1 MRDQASSA
9 EEILQL
15 CRGLSFFMEIAGA
28 AQTMQIHFNKEE
40 RFLMKFSSL
49 KRSET
54 IGAMKNAPLDLLVI
68 GGGITGAG
76 IALDASVRGVKTA
89 VVEMQDFAAGT
100 SSRSTKL
107 VHGGLRYL
115 KQFEVKMV
123 AEVGK
128 EREIVY
134 ENGPHV
140 TTPEW
145 MLLPFYKGGTFGPL
159 STNVGLRVYDFLA
172 GVKREER
179 RKMLSRKETLKR
191 EPLLK
196 KEGLKGGGY
205 YVEYKTDDARL
216 TIEVMKKAVEK
227 GALALNYAKVIDFIY
242 DGGKAVGIRM
252 EDQTNGEIHEVF
264 AKRIVNAAGP
274 WVDTLREKD
283 HSKKG
288 KTLQLTK
295 GIHLIFDGS
304 RFPLKQ
310 AIYFDMPDGRM
321 AFAIPREGKVYVGT
335 TDTVYKAD
343 IAHPTMTREDRDYV
357 LRAIDFMF
365 PEVAIS
371 EDDIESSWA
380 GLRPL
385 IHEEGKDPSEIS
397 RKDEIFISDTGLI
410 SIAGGKL
417 TGYRKMGESI
427 VDLVTEQLAK
437 EQGLRFQKVSTKH
450 LPISG
455 GEVGGSEGFKT
466 FRLDREQQ
474 ALSMGLNQKT
484 AEMLTS
490 RYGANV
496 DQVLGIFAGRRQE
509 AAQAGLD
516 PLVFAMLRY
525 AMEYEAAY
533 KPVDFFVRRTGALLF
548 DIQFVYKFKETAIAH
563 MAKSF
568 GWTAQQIQSYTTEL
582 DVLLHE
588 ATHPVG

>member
-1 MRDQASSA
+1 
-9 EEILQL
+9 
-15 CRGLSFFMEIAGA
+15 
-28 AQTMQIHFNKEE
+28 
-40 RFLMKFSSL
+40 MKFSSYDRQDNYRYL
-49 KRSET
+49 E
-54 IGAMKNAPLDLLVI
+54 NQHWDLLVI

-76 IALDASVRGVKTA
+76 IALDATARGLKTA
-89 VVEMQDFAAGT
+89 VIEMQDFAAGT

-159 STNVGLRVYDFLA
+159 STNLGLRVYDFLA
-172 GVKREER
+172 GVKKGER
-179 RKMLSRKETLKR
+179 RKMLSREETLRR

-227 GALALNYAKVIDFIY
+227 GALALNYAKVTEFIY
-242 DGGKAVGIRM
+242 ENQKVLGVKV
-252 EDQTNGEIHEVF
+252 EDQITRNVHHVY
-264 AKRIVNAAGP
+264 AKKIINAAGP

-283 HSKKG
+283 QSKEG

-295 GIHLIFDGS
+295 GIHLVFDGK

-343 IAHPTMTREDRDYV
+343 IAHPTMTRADRDYV
-357 LRAIDFMF
+357 LRAIEFMF
-365 PEVAIS
+365 PEVGIGVR
-371 EDDIESSWA
+371 DIESSWA

-385 IHEEGKDPSEIS
+385 IREEGKDPSEIS
-397 RKDEIFISDTGLI
+397 RKDEIFISDSGLI

-417 TGYRKMGESI
+417 TGYRKMGENV
-427 VDLVTEQLAK
+427 VDQVAAQLQK
-437 EQGLRFQKVSTKH
+437 EQGIRLTKVSTKQ

-455 GEVGGSEGFKT
+455 GEVGGSKQFEK
-466 FRLDREQQ
+466 FRVDREQQ
-474 ALSMGLNQKT
+474 AMQLGLNGRT
-484 AEMLTS
+484 AQMLTH

-496 DQVLGIFAGRRQE
+496 DQVLAIFATGREHAEQ
-509 AAQAGLD
+509 AALD
-516 PLVFAMLRY
+516 PLVYAMLRY

-533 KPVDFFVRRTGALLF
+533 KPVDFFVRRTGALYF
-548 DIQFVYKFKETAIAH
+548 NIQWVHVYKEAVISYMTKEFAWSDEQAAAYTEELNTAL
-563 MAKSF
+563 
-568 GWTAQQIQSYTTEL
+568 Y
-582 DVLLHE
+582 E
-588 ATHPVG
+588 AVNPVEDH